1 MGHTGRGGGWG
12 KFISRAVVVLG
23 RRQVD
28 FVVIAPKKI
37 GNQQGVFGL
46 VKHAAGLWHI
56 PKKCQ
61 VVLLDTSGARFI
73 PVCPCQAWLSIPRC
87 HNVLCLAEW
96 Q

>member
-12 KFISRAVVVLG
+12 RLISRAVVVLG

-46 VKHAAGLWHI
+46 VKHAAGL
-56 PKKCQ
+56 
-61 VVLLDTSGARFI
+61 
-73 PVCPCQAWLSIPRC
+73 
-87 HNVLCLAEW
+87 
-96 Q
+96 